1 MVFSNKYTCV
11 SSFRIAA
18 ALCKMVLRRT
28 PDSWERREVSKVLL
42 EKEKLPAT
50 TSPRD
55 GQGAAEPVSSA
66 GAVTRE
72 SVRAA
77 MYKLVSNDGFID
89 MMVRELRQT
98 M

>member
-1 MVFSNKYTCV
+1 
-11 SSFRIAA
+11 
-18 ALCKMVLRRT
+18 
-28 PDSWERREVSKVLL
+28 
-42 EKEKLPAT
+42 
-50 TSPRD
+50 
-55 GQGAAEPVSSA
+55 VSSA